1 MIKEIRIETE
11 QPVNIFLFIVFLLFV
26 GCSVKREPRADFKD
40 KVLDLIVKHA
50 NGTPGVNISDRP
62 ETIEIV

>member
-11 QPVNIFLFIVFLLFV
+11 QPLNIFLFIIFLLFV
-26 GCSVKREPRADFKD
+26 GCFVKREPRADFKD

-50 NGTPGVNISDRP
+50 NGTLKASPKVV
-62 ETIEIV
+62 TIKNRD